1 MFMKDWLLRLGL
13 RFAHALLGLVSR
25 LQVRILKLICRPAAS
40 IIGGPIQRVLVV
52 KLDELGDLA
61 IAVPFL
67 KTLRAQLP
75 SAYITVVVN
84 QSIAGLLEGMSDVKV
99 LPVDVKCSRLL
110 RPLILPLRH
119 YRFVQRHLSDCNF
132 DLCFIPRVD
141 ADDRY
146 ATFLSYFTKAKR
158 RISFSEKST
167 RRKATL
173 NKSFD
178 LLLTDAVPLTG
189 VHHEAPA
196 NLLLLERIGISAQ
209 ALHMPTSV
217 PPRALTRANEIL
229 PADGT
234 TYIAMCPTS
243 GHSQLK
249 QWGVRRFAELA
260 KCLAA
265 QDFKIV
271 LFGGPADCALGEQIE
286 VAAPGRVIN
295 MIGKTSLAELA
306 ALVSRCAVFFGNDAG
321 PMHVASMIGVST
333 VAVFG
338 SSCHH
343 RFGPWAPS
351 STTLVRP
358 ISCSPCANHQKDRCK
373 VCVHEKTL
381 CMESISPDDAF
392 TAITSLLQT
401 TEASVS

>member
-1 MFMKDWLLRLGL
+1 MKDSLLQLGL
-13 RFAHALLGLVSR
+13 RFAHAVLNVVSR
-25 LQVRILKLICRPAAS
+25 LQVRILKLVCRPPSLKMEGA
-40 IIGGPIQRVLVV
+40 IQRVLVI

-61 IAVPFL
+61 IAMPFL
-67 KTLRAQLP
+67 KTLREQLP
-75 SAYITVVVN
+75 SAHITAVVN
-84 QSIAGLLEGMSDVKV
+84 QSIAGLLEGMGDVKV
-99 LPVDVKCSRLL
+99 LPANVKCSRLL

-119 YRFVQRHLSDCNF
+119 YRFVQRHFNDRDF
-132 DLCFIPRVD
+132 DVCFIPRVD

-146 ATFLSYFTKAKR
+146 ATFLSYFTKSKR

-189 VHHEAPA
+189 IHHEVSA
-196 NLLLLERIGISAQ
+196 NLLLLERIGISNRVLHSPTPISPT
-209 ALHMPTSV
+209 AL
-217 PPRALTRANEIL
+217 ARANQIL

-243 GHSQLK
+243 GHSELK

-260 KCLAA
+260 KSLAT
-265 QDFKIV
+265 QNFTIV
-271 LFGGPADCALGEQIE
+271 LFGGAGDQALGQRIE
-286 VAAPGRVIN
+286 AATPGRVIN
-295 MIGKTSLAELA
+295 MIGKTSLADLA
-306 ALVSRCAVFFGNDAG
+306 ALLSRCAVFFGNDAG
-321 PMHVASMIGVST
+321 PMHVASMMGVST

-381 CMESISPDDAF
+381 CMEPISPDDAL
-392 TAITSLLQT
+392 TAITSLLRT
-401 TEASVS
+401 TEAPVS